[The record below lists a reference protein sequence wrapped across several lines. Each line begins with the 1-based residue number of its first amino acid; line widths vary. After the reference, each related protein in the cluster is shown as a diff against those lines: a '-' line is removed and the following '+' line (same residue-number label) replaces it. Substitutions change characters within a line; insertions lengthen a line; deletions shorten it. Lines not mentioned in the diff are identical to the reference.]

1 MRAQLAVGPTS
12 TSIPSYH
19 ILSSKLCSQ
28 PIRIIGAP
36 CGPEERHAITIGQ
49 PASLDIGHN
58 GAPPGPTHP
67 PTPPAGLRT
76 FAGCPVQIVQRD
88 PDSGKRRTT
97 ASHRTEA
104 ARVRPFRRARCE
116 RRRCTMTC
124 EMSSQKDTGRSPGG
138 WGPPDPAPT
147 HQTHEGQL
155 PCNDH
160 RRRCE
165 KARPSY
171 HPEAKLFK
179 EKIFERT
186 AVGT

>member
-1 MRAQLAVGPTS
+1 MRTQLAAGP
-12 TSIPSYH
+12 TSIPSHH

-36 CGPEERHAITIGQ
+36 RGPGERHAITIGQ

-67 PTPPAGLRT
+67 PHRPGFERSRA
-76 FAGCPVQIVQRD
+76 VQIVQRD

-97 ASHRTEA
+97 ASGRTEA

-124 EMSSQKDTGRSPGG
+124 EMSSQKGRSPGG
-138 WGPPDPAPT
+138 WGHLTRPQPIRPT
-147 HQTHEGQL
+147 KGNCLATITGA
-155 PCNDH
+155 DA
-160 RRRCE
+160 RRC
-165 KARPSY
+165 
-171 HPEAKLFK
+171 
-179 EKIFERT
+179 
-186 AVGT
+186 V